1 MDVFNPVSLT
11 AAIFLAIFFTDLFKH
26 NYKNLPV
33 NALVGFACLLLV
45 SVLYQNGFYVTSWLL
60 VASPFLILLGSI
72 LIRDHRIYLSDMKT
86 LQPMEGSNL
95 FCSPYFI

>member
-33 NALVGFACLLLV
+33 HALVGFACVLLV

-72 LIRDHRIYLSDMKT
+72 LTRDHRIYLSDMKT
-86 LQPMEGSNL
+86 LDPNQGSND
-95 FCSPYFI
+95 FYSPYFI

>member
-1 MDVFNPVSLT
+1 MDAFNPVSVT
-11 AAIFLAIFFTDLFKH
+11 AAIFLAIFFIDLFKY

-33 NALVGFACLLLV
+33 HALVGFACVLLV
-45 SVLYQNGFYVTSWLL
+45 SVLYQNGFYVTSWVL

-86 LQPMEGSNL
+86 LDVNDGSNQL
-95 FCSPYFI
+95 YSPYFI

>member
-1 MDVFNPVSLT
+1 MDVLNPVSIT

-33 NALVGFACLLLV
+33 NALIGFACVLLV
-45 SVLYQNGFYVTSWLL
+45 SVLYQNGFYITSWVLI
-60 VASPFLILLGSI
+60 ASPFLILLGSI
-72 LIRDHRIYLSDMKT
+72 LIRDHRIYLSNMKT
-86 LQPMEGSNL
+86 LYPNEGSNL

>member
-33 NALVGFACLLLV
+33 NALVGFACVLLV

-72 LIRDHRIYLSDMKT
+72 LIRDYRIYLSDMKT